1 MQYPLRDAAY
11 RNRLASYGPNFPH
24 CGVGKEELAEA
35 GFRYEGC
42 EDQVRCDYCRGGFKS
57 WREGDSPLNE
67 HKQYFPYCSFL
78 RPLLSFPK
86 HQEYTNIR
94 ERIESF
100 PTEQRND
107 PSTNPSVNDFSE
119 CGFFSHSA
127 ISSSTNETSDTVA
140 CYYCGITLARWNP
153 GDDVW
158 REHARASPDC
168 GFLVLIKGADF
179 VQLMHARNRP
189 TIAPSPL
196 IVQQHTSSLR
206 AVTEIESR
214 SIGTSPITT
223 DVQLHRRT
231 ALRSSQFMPVQQ
243 LTIASPDF
251 HSRSS
256 IMTHHDSVSS
266 LAQYPLEYGQPAASL
281 RAPISSSSPSPS
293 PSPLQQ
299 QLESQSQMVD
309 GNNSV
314 NSGST
319 QLQQPRHSPL
329 HMASLSHAL
338 NQTAALISPRVNHS
352 PVGHHQHH
360 HQHGVRL
367 SPAVSSSISPSSSSS
382 PNSRGTDLNL
392 ARITRYSNNSRR
404 SPIHLSRNRISPY
417 TIPRNS
423 INSRTPEPL
432 PETNDVS
439 EEQVRRMYEN
449 LLRQR
454 ECKVCL
460 SNLAT
465 VCFLPCRHLSACPA
479 CAPQLQNCHLCRTR
493 IDKRFD
499 VYLS

>member
-1 MQYPLRDAAY
+1 MKAEVSLIRSCDGYVEY
-11 RNRLASYGPNFPH
+11 VN
-24 CGVGKEELAEA
+24 CVG
-35 GFRYEGC
+35 
-42 EDQVRCDYCRGGFKS
+42 
-57 WREGDSPLNE
+57 
-67 HKQYFPYCSFL
+67 
-78 RPLLSFPK
+78 
-86 HQEYTNIR
+86 
-94 ERIESF
+94 
-100 PTEQRND
+100 
-107 PSTNPSVNDFSE
+107 
-119 CGFFSHSA
+119 
-127 ISSSTNETSDTVA
+127 
-140 CYYCGITLARWNP
+140 
-153 GDDVW
+153 
-158 REHARASPDC
+158 
-168 GFLVLIKGADF
+168 
-179 VQLMHARNRP
+179 
-189 TIAPSPL
+189 
-196 IVQQHTSSLR
+196 
-206 AVTEIESR
+206 
-214 SIGTSPITT
+214 IGTSPITT

-314 NSGST
+314 NSGSVT

-439 EEQVRRMYEN
+439 EEQVRRYDSS
-449 LLRQR
+449 
-454 ECKVCL
+454 L
-460 SNLAT
+460 SHNQ
-465 VCFLPCRHLSACPA
+465 C
-479 CAPQLQNCHLCRTR
+479 
-493 IDKRFD
+493 
-499 VYLS
+499 